1 MQIARM
7 KISNLR
13 SIENIEVDF
22 DKVTALLG
30 SNNAGKSTVLRGLQ
44 IFFEAAPKLEDD
56 DFHKRVAE
64 VIEVSITFHNLT
76 PAEIEEFGTAI
87 INGEMTVSRKFLK
100 SKGEQNLAYSV
111 MAMSYP
117 PFEAIRQETDKKKKR
132 SDFNELANSVEGLER
147 ATSADDAQ
155 AKMAAWEAANPESLE
170 LMSVG
175 GFFGFSNV
183 ANGKLRKK
191 TSVHLVPAVADASE
205 QTSDPR
211 KSPIILLL
219 ADIAKQ
225 IYENRR
231 EVQNFIEESNQNFSE
246 LVSPARFPE
255 LANISGRLT
264 ETVQKYYQDSRLL
277 ADWEVDQGIKVSF
290 PQPVIRIE
298 DNGFLSGLQNVGH
311 GLQRVSLFS
320 VIEFLATNSTQPG
333 EENFPEAQSDIVLL
347 VEEPEIYQH
356 PIKQLV
362 INDAFH
368 AICQGFSA
376 QTGIRFQIIF
386 TTHSEK
392 FIGISKFHSARILR
406 KTIEEDRSR
415 HSASSVNLRD
425 CSEYFAALL
434 QREPM
439 TDHAFEAKMH
449 IFSRELCEGFFADKV
464 ILVEGVTDKA
474 ILEGAYQS
482 EGRDVRA
489 EGISIIA
496 VDGKNKLDKPF
507 YIFGKLG
514 IPTFVV
520 FDSDARRKEENRRLS
535 CNQVLQSIAGITEP
549 VDLPSGCFDRFAAFE
564 GNVERYLKAVAGEM
578 WEREI
583 IALAAEYGLDS
594 EDLCKTPIVMAEA
607 CKRCRDAGKDL
618 SMFSEIIAAVDRLH

>member
-1 MQIARM
+1 MQID
-7 KISNLR
+7 KLQIKNLR
-13 SIENIEVDF
+13 SIESIEVGF

-30 SNNAGKSTVLRGLQ
+30 SNNAGKSTILRALQ
-44 IFFEAAPKLEDD
+44 LFFESAPKVEDD
-56 DFHKRVAE
+56 DFHKRAAPE
-64 VIEVSITFHNLT
+64 IEVSITFRDPT
-76 PAEIEEFGTAI
+76 PAEIEEFGNAVI
-87 INGEMTVSRKFLK
+87 DGRMTVSRKFLK
-100 SKGEQNLAYSV
+100 DKGDLHLSYSV
-111 MAMSYP
+111 MAKSYP
-117 PFEAIRQETDKKKKR
+117 AFEAIRQETSKTKKR
-132 SDFNELANSVEGLER
+132 SDFNIIADATEGLDR
-147 ATSADDAQ
+147 ATSAEDAD
-155 AKMAAWEAANPESLE
+155 AKMAAWELANPDKLE

-175 GFFGFSNV
+175 GFFGFPNV

-191 TSVHLVPAVADASE
+191 TSVHFVPAVADASE

-211 KSPIILLL
+211 RSPIIVLL
-219 ADIAKQ
+219 AEIAKQ
-225 IYENRR
+225 IYENRQ
-231 EVQNFIEESNQNFSE
+231 EVQDFVAQANTHFSE

-264 ETVQKYYQDSRLL
+264 DTIQKYYQDSKLL

-311 GLQRVSLFS
+311 GLQRAALFS
-320 VIEFLATNSTQPG
+320 VIEFLATSSAQPG
-333 EENFPEAQSDIVLL
+333 AENFAEAQSDIILL

-368 AICQGFSA
+368 VICQNFSA
-376 QTGIRFQIIF
+376 QTGIRFQIVF
-386 TTHSEK
+386 ATHSEK

-406 KTIEEDRSR
+406 KYTEDDRNR
-415 HSASSVNLRD
+415 HTASSVNLRE

-434 QREPM
+434 NKEAM
-439 TDHAFEAKMH
+439 ADDAFEAKMH

-474 ILEGAYQS
+474 ILEGAYRAA
-482 EGRDVRA
+482 GRDVRA
-489 EGISIIA
+489 EGISIIP

-514 IPTFVV
+514 IPTFAV
-520 FDSDARRKEENRRLS
+520 FDSDARRNEGNRRIP
-535 CNQVLQSIAGITEP
+535 CNHLLQKIANVDAP

-564 GNVERYLKAVAGEM
+564 GNIEVYLKGAAGGL
-578 WEREI
+578 WEQEFV
-583 IALAAEYGLDS
+583 ALAAAFGLDVD
-594 EDLCKTPIVMAEA
+594 DLCKTPVAIAAV
-607 CKRCRDAGKDL
+607 CQRCREAGKDL
-618 SMFSEIIAAVDRLH
+618 GMFDAIIAAVDQLR